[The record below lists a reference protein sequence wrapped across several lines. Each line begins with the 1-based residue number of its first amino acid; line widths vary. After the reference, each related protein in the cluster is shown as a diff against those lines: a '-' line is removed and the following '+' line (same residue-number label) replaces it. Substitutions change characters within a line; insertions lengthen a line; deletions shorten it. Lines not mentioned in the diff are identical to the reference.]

1 MSDLSPRS
9 TRSKPPAATL
19 SIHGDFLESA
29 VPQWLVDATPA
40 RKSAVKQA
48 APVLPGWYKNA
59 SPAQRKAVDAS
70 FKASATAQNRLDKTL
85 STLLDIDAFAEP
97 LLLKELKERFSVE
110 VDVNQTFLRLK
121 RALTVSIL
129 EVEAASYK
137 VLALP
142 MLQAALHNFEAAEC
156 EAGAYHSSSGFTVA
170 GAEPDTFRSVSVNL
184 SVSQF
189 LTVCRRLDLGA
200 KYQAYLQSFF
210 HPADTVT
217 EATLR
222 RHFIAS
228 QKTAMRAAAEQ
239 ALLTRDIEPA
249 DYAMIVSVING
260 EVHPWMGDK
269 QVWFKDMGLMKK
281 RMIGCMA
288 FVICEKYRYSDEVI
302 LYIPHDRAHP
312 LKRYTSSQMRDEFKR
327 LFTARGSL
335 APTDPGPTE
344 YQRFYSQFVPYH
356 HRPYYFSQ
364 FSKKTADSPSG
375 PLTSPWRTVI
385 EVLSGVSNITRLG
398 PLPPEP
404 AANMEPEPDPYIAAS
419 TVTRK
424 GAGIWADNVDPWTYL
439 YEQNRDKVLADARS
453 HAVPT
458 EDVDVKARE
467 AKLAH
472 LLEIGMLA
480 LNAVSLFVPVLGEIM
495 LTVMAGQL
503 LYETLEGSIE
513 WAEGDKRAA
522 KEHLVDVAE
531 NLAQIAVMAA
541 VGAGVGRF
549 RAVKPEPLLESLS
562 PVTLPNGETR
572 LWRPDL
578 GPYESSV
585 SLAKSSGPNA
595 LGQHL
600 VDGKTCI
607 RQGTRVYEKT
617 FDESIKKWRIV
628 HPADAGAYQPLLDS
642 NGQGAWRHS
651 LERPLEWDRLT
662 LLRRMGHVTEAF
674 SDVELIKV
682 ADVSG
687 VSDNAL
693 RKMHMDH
700 AAPPPELADALRI
713 FRADL
718 GAGQVIEQLRGTQP
732 IDERYLYVL
741 PLVAEMPRWPANRV
755 LEVYKGPGLS
765 GESVKYGSERLFRE
779 VAAKPSIKVSRA
791 DILSGELPA
800 RILASLD
807 EAEIIGLLGERDA
820 RLHDA
825 RAQAFGK
832 RITDYA
838 RTRKPA
844 IFDSIYQGTEKLD
857 RYVQLL
863 QRTCPGLSESAAE
876 EVLAHAAA
884 DDLKQ
889 LHSTRRVPL
898 NLLEEARWYARQG
911 CQARAYAGLR
921 SDNIATADSRRLAL
935 HTLEKLPGWPQT
947 LRLEVRDG
955 STRGPLLD
963 SIGSETAP
971 EKKYLV
977 KKGPSFQAF
986 DERSE
991 ALNSVRMEG
1000 DNFYISLMHAMPD
1013 NARQSLGVPQV
1024 SQHAQLKQKIIDVAD
1039 DYRSEAAQ
1047 LLAPQSQWFRPPVRV
1062 NGKLLGYY
1070 ASGRAPGLKLNL
1082 STRARAIYPE
1092 LTDAQADGFIRQLSQ
1107 AGKSDKEIFNLLQNR
1122 EREYTTLASTLDQW
1136 VGRPAVALE
1145 PWSAA
1150 PDNSAYQHR
1159 VQVAQLFKALWRRSP
1174 LAAAG
1179 SSAARFSIVM
1189 NEAPPPLGVDFSHI
1203 RELSVGGR
1211 GLNDVNADGF
1221 LARFP
1226 NVETLSIGENGRV
1239 WDPLIFAKP
1248 SLTTLPRSVEA
1259 MTKLKSLTLKVDS
1272 SSLATDF
1279 SSRLNALT
1287 ALEEL
1292 TIKCSGFTPSA
1303 LLNSLDLSAL
1313 QKLKRLRFNATS
1325 TLSQWPAY
1333 VENLARLERLDLVNT
1348 SIRALP
1354 ETLYSGHENLW
1365 AGLSLDWSNLPREA
1379 FKPAYEYVKNYRGER
1394 GHLADLQEMVSG
1406 YARGELQSLMNLSR
1420 TTTALHENLMTTWDT
1435 PETRF
1440 AAVEA
1445 LGTEYRGLFDRFYYP
1460 NASTGA
1466 RFRLRALPW
1475 QTGANAEV
1483 ISALETSWRAAVA
1496 QRYGL
1501 IGDVSAF
1508 ELPSPEYQLTAPV
1521 QAVESVELPQLPA
1534 GSFSHVRT
1542 LRLGWP
1548 GESIEQT
1555 RSFLRAFK
1563 GAQTLEISGQGLTEM
1578 PVGRGDLPALTR
1590 LDLSNNR
1597 LVVTPVVQAQLS
1609 GLSGLELLDLSGNPL
1624 SGLDVSGLAQLKALN
1639 MRATDLQAWPAGAE
1653 NLPQLAWLDLRD
1665 NQLRALPPHV
1675 LTNDEALMKANLV
1688 GNRLDAA
1695 GEAGLKSARQR
1706 VETARG
1712 LPEGALGRFEQ
1723 EAVPSVFPPQET
1735 GWSMARYLLPLP
1747 RQTVGLEGAAG
1758 FVERL
1763 QQLSPTL
1770 TDEQALQ
1777 RLEQLR
1783 EGAMSDS
1790 HIDAQLSAWRQAYET
1805 LVRELNGWLYT
1816 AQLRATDVSAAAE
1829 ERRLVAVKVSECWQR
1844 GLAAD
1849 PAAELSLHGLQSDN
1863 LPELT
1868 LQFAHVRTLDLTG
1881 VRCSGQSANGFLNSF
1896 AQLRRLVLSGN
1907 ELTELPVAV
1916 ERMHQLERLEL
1927 AANALTDPE
1936 PLYRQLRAAPL
1947 RWLDLSHNNLN
1958 TFSTR
1963 AFSRLDTLEL
1973 SYNAITDWPDGA
1985 LEASALRTLNL
1996 SGNALT
2002 TFPQR
2007 LLAGNR
2013 EGLVA
2018 GTDLSDNHQ
2027 LSLNSFEQLR
2037 SYSDAHQSGAVMGLT
2052 RHEIDSRITELES
2065 DSDAGTGSEN
2075 TSGSDSDGDSGD
2087 DDDGYQP
2094 LEIILDP
2101 AGEAGEPVLA
2111 AWLQNT
2117 PQALAA
2123 SRRQLWLQ
2131 LTQAP
2136 GHAPFFH
2143 LLSQLRDTQEFRF
2156 TRVDLTQRVWVV
2168 IEAAA
2173 GDAHQREL
2181 LFIASQTH
2189 NTCIDGRTLT
2199 FSAMEVLVF
2208 EENALRDVPVRN
2220 LRLRGQRLLALSR
2233 QLFRLDQIDTLAE
2246 SRAQNLDRAEV
2257 RLQYRI
2263 GMTHGWPDG
2272 LALPGQPTHMA
2283 FGTPIS
2289 GQRLID
2295 ARALVLAAEASDTFY
2310 ESLIA
2315 RDYWLNYLRQRYTE
2329 AFDALEA
2336 NALARQDALEDEHS
2350 AREPGTD
2357 SQERYEVA
2365 LNLLEIELGSAR
2377 AQKLIELSRNEVLQ
2391 LSSGAVETPA
2401 PRPASPQPGPSS
2413 RQ

>member
-1 MSDLSPRS
+1 MSVYPRS
-9 TRSKPPAATL
+9 TRNKPPAATL
-19 SIHGDFLESA
+19 SIHGDFLEKA

-40 RKSAVKQA
+40 RRSAVKQA

-59 SPAQRKAVDAS
+59 SPAQRKVVDAS

-97 LLLKELKERFSVE
+97 LLLKELKARFSVE

-170 GAEPDTFRSVSVNL
+170 GAEPDTFQSVNVNL

-189 LTVCRRLDLGA
+189 LTLCRRLDLGA
-200 KYQAYLQSFF
+200 KYQAYLRSFF
-210 HPADTVT
+210 HPTDAVT

-239 ALLTRDIEPA
+239 ALLTQDIEPA

-260 EVHPWMGDK
+260 EVHPRMGNK

-281 RMIGCMA
+281 RMVGCMA

-312 LKRYTSSQMRDEFKR
+312 LKRYTSSQMRAEFKR
-327 LFTARGSL
+327 LFTARDSL

-424 GAGIWADNVDPWTYL
+424 GAGIWAANVDPWTYL

-480 LNAVSLFVPVLGEIM
+480 LNAVSMFVPVLGEIM

-541 VGAGVGRF
+541 VGAGVSRF
-549 RAVKPEPLLESLS
+549 RAVKPEPLLERLS

-578 GPYESSV
+578 RPYESSV
-585 SLAKSSGPNA
+585 SLANSSGPNA
-595 LGQHL
+595 LGQH
-600 VDGKTCI
+600 VVNGKTYI
-607 RQGTRVYEKT
+607 RQGTKVYEKT

-628 HPADAGAYQPLLDS
+628 HPADASAYQPLLDS
-642 NGQGAWRHS
+642 NGHGAWQHS

-687 VSDNAL
+687 VTDNAL

-700 AAPPPELADALRI
+700 AAPPPELADALRM

-779 VAAKPSIKVSRA
+779 VAAKPSIKVGRA

-807 EAEIIGLLGERDA
+807 EAEILGLLGERGA
-820 RLHDA
+820 RLREA
-825 RAQAFGK
+825 RAQEFGK

-884 DDLKQ
+884 DDLDQ

-911 CQARAYAGLR
+911 RQARAYAGLR
-921 SDNIATADSRRLAL
+921 SDNIASADSRRLAL

-971 EKKYLV
+971 NKKYLV

-1013 NARQSLGVPQV
+1013 NARQGLGVPQV
-1024 SQHAQLKQKIIDVAD
+1024 SQHAQLKQKIIDFAD
-1039 DYRSEAAQ
+1039 DYRSEATQ
-1047 LLAPQSQWFRPPVRV
+1047 VLEPQAKWFKPPVRV
-1062 NGKLLGYY
+1062 NGKLIGYY
-1070 ASGRAPGLKLNL
+1070 ASGRGTSLNPSL
-1082 STRARAIYPE
+1082 VQRAQNIYPA
-1092 LTDAQADGFIRQLSQ
+1092 LRDDQATGFIRQLSQ

-1122 EREYTTLASTLDQW
+1122 EREYTALTSTLDQW
-1136 VGRPAVALE
+1136 VGQPAVA
-1145 PWSAA
+1145 PDPFSAT
-1150 PDNSAYQHR
+1150 PDNSAYYHR
-1159 VQVAQLFKALWRRSP
+1159 NQLAQLFKALWRRAP
-1174 LAAAG
+1174 LAATD

-1189 NEAPPPLGVDFSHI
+1189 NESPPPLAADFSHI

-1226 NVETLSIGENGRV
+1226 NVETLSVGENGRI
-1239 WDPLIFAKP
+1239 WDPVIFAKP
-1248 SLTTLPRSVEA
+1248 SLTTVPLALEG
-1259 MTKLKSLTLKVDS
+1259 MTKLKSLTFKVDS
-1272 SSLATDF
+1272 SSLAADF

-1287 ALEEL
+1287 SLEEL
-1292 TIKCSGFTPSA
+1292 DIDCTGFARSER
-1303 LLNSLDLSAL
+1303 LNSLDLSAL
-1313 QKLKRLRFNATS
+1313 VQLKTLRLNAPH
-1325 TLSQWPAY
+1325 TLSVWPAY
-1333 VENLARLERLDLVNT
+1333 VENLARLERLDLVNS

-1354 ETLYSGHENLW
+1354 EALYSGHEKLW
-1365 AGLSLDWSNLPREA
+1365 AGLSLDWSNFSREA
-1379 FKPAYEYVKNYRGER
+1379 FRPANDYVKNYRGER
-1394 GHLADLQEMVSG
+1394 EHIADLHQMVRG
-1406 YARGELQSLMNLSR
+1406 YAKGELQSLMGISR
-1420 TTTALHENLMTTWDT
+1420 TTTALHATIMETWDT

-1440 AAVEA
+1440 AAIEA
-1445 LGTEYRGLFDRFYYP
+1445 LSEEYSGLFEGFYDP
-1460 NASTGA
+1460 NANTGS
-1466 RFRLRALPW
+1466 RFRLRSATW
-1475 QTGANAEV
+1475 QGGPNAHV
-1483 ISALETSWRAAVA
+1483 ISALENSWRGAVA
-1496 QRYGL
+1496 QRYNL
-1501 IGDVSAF
+1501 IADVSVF
-1508 ELPSPEYQLTAPV
+1508 ELPPPEFQVTPPLLV
-1521 QAVESVELPQLPA
+1521 VENVVLPSLPA

-1542 LRLGWP
+1542 LRLGWS
-1548 GESIEQT
+1548 GESVEQT
-1555 RSFLRAFK
+1555 RSFIRAFS
-1563 GAQTLEISGQGLTEM
+1563 GTQTLELRGHGLTEV
-1578 PVGRGDLPALTR
+1578 PIGPGDLPTLTQ

-1597 LVVTPVVQAQLS
+1597 LVVTPTVQQQLNDLNS
-1609 GLSGLELLDLSGNPL
+1609 LELLDLRNNPL
-1624 SGLDVSGLAQLKALN
+1624 NGLDVSGLTRLRALHL
-1639 MRATDLQAWPAGAE
+1639 RATQLQAWPTGAE
-1653 NLPQLAWLDLRD
+1653 GLPQLAWLDLRD
-1665 NQLRALPPHV
+1665 NQMPTLPAQV
-1675 LTNDEALMKANLV
+1675 LANDEALMNTNLA
-1688 GNRLDAA
+1688 GNRFSTE
-1695 GEAGLKSARQR
+1695 GEVAMTTARRR
-1706 VETARG
+1706 VEAAKG
-1712 LPEGALGRFEQ
+1712 LPEGTLNQLDRA
-1723 EAVPSVFPPQET
+1723 AMPSVFPPQEIDL
-1735 GWSMARYLLPLP
+1735 SIARYLLPLP
-1747 RQTVGLEGAAG
+1747 QTAIGLEEAAG
-1758 FVERL
+1758 LAQRL
-1763 QQLSPTL
+1763 QHLSPAL

-1783 EGAMSDS
+1783 NDGLSDAQ
-1790 HIDAQLSAWRQAYET
+1790 IDTQLSAWHQDLESLTRK
-1805 LVRELNGWLYT
+1805 LNGWLYT
-1816 AQLRATDVSAAAE
+1816 AELRIWAKKTEVE
-1829 ERRLVAVKVSECWQR
+1829 GRRLIALRIIECWQSS
-1844 GLAAD
+1844 LAAD
-1849 PAAELSLHGLQSDN
+1849 PGSELSLQGLQTQH
-1863 LPELT
+1863 LPELDI
-1868 LQFAHVRTLDLTG
+1868 QFTQVRTLDLTG
-1881 VRCSGQSANGFLNSF
+1881 VRFSGQSVNGFLNSF
-1896 AQLRRLVLSGN
+1896 PALRRLVLSGN
-1907 ELTELPVAV
+1907 ELTALPEAV
-1916 ERMHQLERLEL
+1916 ERMNQLERLEL
-1927 AANALTDPE
+1927 AANRLSDPE
-1936 PLYRQLRAAPL
+1936 ALYRQLGGARL
-1947 RWLDLSHNNLN
+1947 RWLDLSHNNLSA
-1958 TFSTR
+1958 FSSR
-1963 AFSRLDTLEL
+1963 AFSLLETLDL
-1973 SYNAITDWPDGA
+1973 SYNGITHWPDGV
-1985 LEASALRTLNL
+1985 LEATDLQTLNL

-2002 TFPQR
+2002 TFPDR
-2007 LLAGNR
+2007 LLGGNHER
-2013 EGLVA
+2013 LVA

-2027 LSLNSFEQLR
+2027 LSLTSFEQLR
-2037 SYSDAHQSGAVMGLT
+2037 HYSDTHQGGAVMGLA
-2052 RHEIDSRITELES
+2052 RHEIDTRISDLES
-2065 DSDAGTGSEN
+2065 DSDTGTGSEN
-2075 TSGSDSDGDSGD
+2075 NSGSDSDGDSD
-2087 DDDGYQP
+2087 DDGAGYQP
-2094 LEIILDP
+2094 LEVIPDP
-2101 AGEAGEPVLA
+2101 AGETGEAVLA
-2111 AWLQNT
+2111 SWLLNT
-2117 PQALAA
+2117 PESLAA

-2131 LTQAP
+2131 LTQER

-2143 LLSQLRDTQEFRF
+2143 LLSQLRDTHEYRF
-2156 TRVDLTQRVWVV
+2156 TRVDLTRRVWVV
-2168 IEAAA
+2168 IDAAA
-2173 GDAHQREL
+2173 ASAHQREL
-2181 LFIASQTH
+2181 LFVASQTH

-2220 LRLRGQRLLALSR
+2220 QKLRGQRLLALSR

-2246 SRAQNLDRAEV
+2246 ARARNMDRAEV

-2272 LALPGQPTHMA
+2272 LELPGQPTHMA

-2289 GQRLID
+2289 GQALID
-2295 ARALVLAAEASDTFY
+2295 ARAQVLAAEASDTFY

-2315 RDYWLNYLRQRYTE
+2315 RDYWLNYLRTRYRE
-2329 AFDALEA
+2329 AFDALED
-2336 NALARQDALEDEHS
+2336 NALTRQNALEDEHS

-2391 LSSGAVETPA
+2391 LSSGAVDTPA